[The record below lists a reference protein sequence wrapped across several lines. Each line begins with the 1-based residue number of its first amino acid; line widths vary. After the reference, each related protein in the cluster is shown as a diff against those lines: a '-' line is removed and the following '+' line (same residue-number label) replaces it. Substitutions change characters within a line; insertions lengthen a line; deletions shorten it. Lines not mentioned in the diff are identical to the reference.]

1 MARDFTRKGSHAR
14 QEDHIVVTVDLRAA
28 GTGGVEGEEI
38 QGLVPLGSQGGR
50 KLFPP
55 ATRPPRGWAQT
66 PGRTCGTHPRSVEDS
81 RVPYCT
87 SIDTITRNVQ
97 DILTH
102 AMSWDGSASAL
113 VLHDRQ
119 CALACDLTAAY
130 ERCLPDATS
139 LDYGNLEPGQA
150 GSAFDALSPGDLVV
164 LIQSTRFQ
172 VEAFRLRIELF
183 KRSLKVI
190 EHPHLARMAPDE
202 AQTYVDALA
211 YDPVYTRETGVALKE
226 RVDRAKEGSILGDGL
241 ELVIA
246 GPLEPARLN
255 VGDYAHMQNVGGQY
269 PIGEVFTEAQ
279 RLEDLHG
286 RARVYAFGDTSFCV
300 NRPATPI
307 TLVIEDGR
315 VVQAL
320 ESTDEF
326 DRVLAQIRRDEDE
339 VLVRELGLG
348 LNRALTR
355 ERIVNDIGTYERMC
369 GIHLSLGAKHH
380 AYKKPGINKKFTKHH
395 VDVFLVVDGF
405 FLDGMKVYGD
415 GEWCVL
421 EG

>member
-1 MARDFTRKGSHAR
+1 MYS
-14 QEDHIVVTVDLRAA
+14 LRTTQPDVLLRSCALA
-28 GTGGVEGEEI
+28 PV
-38 QGLVPLGSQGGR
+38 
-50 KLFPP
+50 
-55 ATRPPRGWAQT
+55 
-66 PGRTCGTHPRSVEDS
+66 RTCGTQPRSVDDCL
-81 RVPYCT
+81 VPYST
-87 SIDTITRNVQ
+87 SIDTVTRNIQ
-97 DILTH
+97 DTLTL
-102 AMSWDGSASAL
+102 AMGWDGSGSSL
-113 VLHDRQ
+113 VLHDTQ
-119 CALACDLTAAY
+119 CALARKLTAAY
-130 ERCLPDATS
+130 ERCLPGATI
-139 LDYGNLEPGQA
+139 LDYEHLEPGQA
-150 GSAFDALSPGDLVV
+150 SSAFDALDPGDLVV

-172 VEAFRLRIELF
+172 IETFRLRIELF

-190 EHPHLARMAPDE
+190 EHPHLARMALDQ

-211 YDPVYTRETGVALKE
+211 YDPVYTRRTGVALKE
-226 RVDRAKEGSILGDGL
+226 RVDRAKGGNILGDGL

-246 GPLEPARLN
+246 GALEPARLN
-255 VGDYAHMQNVGGQY
+255 VGDYAQMQNVGGQY
-269 PIGEVFTEAQ
+269 PIGEVFTEAR

-286 RARVYAFGDTSFCV
+286 RVRVHAFGDTSFCV

-307 TLVIEDGR
+307 TLVIEDGC

-326 DRVLAQIRRDEDE
+326 DRVLAQIRRDEGE

-380 AYKKPGINKKFTKHH
+380 AYKKPGIKKKFAKHH

-405 FLDGMKVYGD
+405 FLDGMRVYGD

-421 EG
+421 AG